1 VRAEIYR
8 QDDAAH
14 VLATAR
20 WSREGGST
28 LDVAATNVDGLDR
41 LLRRIPVV
49 ARDASLLPQGSHGE
63 TVLQPDSLEWFRA
76 ALITRVEPLGLSVRF
91 VAEEVR
97 NGWDPAANYR
107 RFREQAERLASS

>member
-8 QDDAAH
+8 ADDANL

-20 WSREGGST
+20 WSRCGGST
-28 LDVAATNVDGLDR
+28 LDVADTDVEVLDR
-41 LLRRIPVV
+41 LLRRTPVV
-49 ARDASLLPQGSHGE
+49 ARDPSLLPQGSSGE
-63 TVLQPDSLEWFRA
+63 SLLQPDSLEWFRA

-91 VAEEVR
+91 VAEDVR

>member
-1 VRAEIYR
+1 VRVEIYR
-8 QDDAAH
+8 PDEGER

-28 LDVAATNVDGLDR
+28 LEVVATDIDGLDR
-41 LLRRIPVV
+41 LLRRTPVV
-49 ARDASLLPQGSHGE
+49 VRDPSLLPQGSHGE

-76 ALITRVEPLGLSVRF
+76 ALLTRAESLGLSVRF
-91 VAEEVR
+91 VAEDVR

>member
-8 QDDAAH
+8 ADDANL

-20 WSREGGST
+20 WSRDGGST
-28 LDVAATNVDGLDR
+28 LDVADTDVEGLDR
-41 LLRRIPVV
+41 LLRRTPVV
-49 ARDASLLPQGSHGE
+49 ARDPSLLPQGSSGE
-63 TVLQPDSLEWFRA
+63 SLLQPDSLEWFRA

-91 VAEEVR
+91 VAEDVR